1 MAQLTSNSTNITRQ
15 IIYSDGLME
24 GFDNKVVGMLM
35 MNDVTDQF
43 PDGDTFDVDQIA
55 DATLT
60 AYTEDTAV
68 NYAAITLSRIQL
80 TISDY
85 KQDGFYLTDAMQMD
99 SWKSDLFFSKRIKR
113 SMVAFA
119 EDFESQL
126 YIAADAAQT
135 PSDPNDIDGLPHR
148 IALATGY
155 TGEDFY
161 NTLAKL
167 KESWDVSNVP
177 AAGRMLVVPP
187 NVERTLNTI
196 GANGLIVLDSP
207 RFEGLVE
214 SGFARDHQFL
224 RNILGF
230 DVFVSNLLPVSAGAE
245 TVDTIIAAANHHTC
259 IAFSVADDDSKAMM
273 GVIRQKPTPEHF
285 RDTKL
290 KRDEWSATS
299 RYGFAAY
306 RPESLSII
314 LASPTA

>member
-1 MAQLTSNSTNITRQ
+1 MAQLTSNSANITRQ
-15 IIYSDGLME
+15 IIYSAGLQE
-24 GFDNKVVGMLM
+24 GFDNAVAGLIM
-35 MNDVTDQF
+35 MNDLTAAF

-60 AYTEDTAV
+60 DYTENAAV

-85 KQDGFYLTDAMQMD
+85 RQDGFYMSDAMQMD

-119 EDFESQL
+119 EDFESKL
-126 YIAADAAQT
+126 YVAADASQT
-135 PSDPNDIDGLPHR
+135 VSNPNDIDGLPHR
-148 IALATGY
+148 IALAAAY

-161 NTLAKL
+161 NTLAVI

-177 AAGRMLVVPP
+177 EAGRMLVVAP
-187 NVERTLNTI
+187 NVERVLNTI
-196 GANGLIVLDSP
+196 GSNGLIVLDSP
-207 RFEGLVE
+207 RFEGLAE
-214 SGFARDHQFL
+214 SGFSKNHHFL

-230 DVFVSNLLPVSAGAE
+230 DIFTSNLLPASAGAE
-245 TVDTIIAAANHHTC
+245 TVDSVIAAANHHTC

-273 GVIRQKPTPEHF
+273 GVIRQKPEAEHF

-299 RYGFAAY
+299 RFGFAAY
-306 RPESLSII
+306 RPESLTII
-314 LASPTA
+314 LASPIA